1 MGFSGTL
8 VFCRS
13 ERPLA
18 QAPVFGGL
26 PREVGDEAAGHGE
39 WWPRAGGW
47 RTAQVGG
54 DWWDEAMLR
63 DLVGWSGAPACLGFV
78 FDSDVVYVVGLSPSG
93 REWSVTLNPRVAAAL
108 QVDPPAG
115 TDDVLGWFASP
126 QGREAV
132 ARRLAAFEAE
142 VPEAARDVLAWAGE
156 AGFGAGVEVAAVER
170 MLRSEPEVF
179 AEELFADLVDVLGF
193 PAAQAP

>member
-18 QAPVFGGL
+18 EAAVFGGL
-26 PREVGDEAAGHGE
+26 PQEVRDEMAGHSE
-39 WWPRAGGW
+39 WWPRPGGW
-47 RTAQVGG
+47 RTGQVGG
-54 DWWDEAMLR
+54 DWWDEAVLR
-63 DLVGWSGAPACLGFV
+63 DLVRWSGAPACLGFV

-108 QVDPPAG
+108 QTDPPAG
-115 TDDVLGWFASP
+115 TADPLGWFDSP

-132 ARRLAAFEAE
+132 ARNLAAFEAE
-142 VPEAARDVLAWAGE
+142 VPEAARDVLAWAAE

-170 MLRSEPEVF
+170 MLRSQPEVF
-179 AEELFADLVDVLGF
+179 VEELFADLVDVLGF
-193 PAAQAP
+193 PAAEAA